1 MIISNNFHIKN
12 YLPFKIFT
20 TFTTLKKIVYILI
33 LFIGISTTSFSQARP
48 LVSDANTAAKLV
60 NFYPNPATSNITFEF
75 VKGYE
80 NQYSLDVFNFM
91 GKKVY
96 SVKKIPQ
103 RISIILDEFYR
114 GIYIFQLRNKNG
126 VIVQSGKFQV
136 VK

>member
-1 MIISNNFHIKN
+1 LNKF
-12 YLPFKIFT
+12 F
-20 TFTTLKKIVYILI
+20 YILI
-33 LFIGISTTSFSQARP
+33 LFIGINFTSFGQART
-48 LVSDANTAAKLV
+48 STDEINATAKLV
-60 NFYPNPATSNITFEF
+60 NFYPNPATANITFEF

-80 NQYSLDVFNFM
+80 SSYNLDVYNFM

-103 RISIILDEFYR
+103 RISILLDDFYR